1 MTVRQVVNIGNKQ
14 LASPSIA
21 VENKYFKSAELKQIL
36 DDMYDTMKVRG
47 GVGIAAPQIG
57 HNLRIIMFGFDS
69 NPRYPGEAPVPFT
82 VLINP
87 TIEILSEET
96 RDGWEGCLSVPGF
109 RGLVPR
115 YHQIRYRGYER
126 DGMLVTRIA
135 EGFHA
140 RVVQHECDHL
150 DGILYPERI
159 TDMKN
164 FGFEDELRQVI
175 WPDEKL

>member
-1 MTVRQVVNIGNKQ
+1 MAIRQVVKMGNKK
-14 LASPSIA
+14 LTSPSIA
-21 VENKYFKSAELKQIL
+21 VKTEYFKSAELKQIL
-36 DDMYDTMKVRG
+36 DDMYDTMQARG

-57 HNLRIIMFGFDS
+57 HNLRIMMFGFDS
-69 NPRYPGEAPVPFT
+69 NPRYPEEDPVPFT

-87 TIEILSEET
+87 AIELLSEEIA
-96 RDGWEGCLSVPGF
+96 DGWEGCLSVPGL

-115 YHQIRYRGYER
+115 YHQIRYQGYDS

-140 RVVQHECDHL
+140 RVVQHEYDHL
-150 DGILYPERI
+150 EGILYPERI
-159 TDMKN
+159 TNMKN

-175 WPDEKL
+175 WPDEKS

>member
-1 MTVRQVVNIGNKQ
+1 MAIRQVVKMGNQQ

-21 VENKYFKSAELKQIL
+21 VETQYFNTSELKQIL
-36 DDMYDTMKVRG
+36 DDMYDTMQARG

-57 HNLRIIMFGFDS
+57 HNLRIMMFGFDS
-69 NPRYPGEAPVPFT
+69 NQRYPDEEPVPFT
-82 VLINP
+82 VLVNP
-87 TIEILSEET
+87 MIEILSDEII
-96 RDGWEGCLSVPGF
+96 DDWEGCLSVPGL
-109 RGLVPR
+109 RGLVSR
-115 YHQIRYRGYER
+115 HHQIRYQGYER
-126 DGMLVTRIA
+126 DGVLVTRIA

-140 RVVQHECDHL
+140 RVVQHEYDHL

-159 TDMKN
+159 KNMKN